1 MSPRPAF
8 VPFAAPAVAALAV
21 AVLVGGCMF
30 AGPSPKP
37 ACPTQAPAADQALSV
52 IDGATQ
58 AVVDTNKGEF
68 TIQLAPDGAPVATA
82 NFVALAECGFYDK
95 ITFHRVI
102 PGFVAQ
108 AGDPQTRDDHG
119 DFQGIGTGSP
129 GYRFEV
135 EFPSEDTR
143 YAQYAVAMA
152 NAVQYDQSTG
162 EIVGPTD
169 SNGSQFFVMLADA
182 PELMRPYYT
191 LLGTVEAGTDV
202 VDAIGQVPTSA
213 NDVPLDPVVIE
224 TIKIE
229 GRPEASPAG

>member
-1 MSPRPAF
+1 MTPPLWHRRAWLSSL
-8 VPFAAPAVAALAV
+8 ALAFLV
-21 AVLVGGCMF
+21 AGCLF

-37 ACPTQAPAADQALSV
+37 ACPTQAPAAEQAAA
-52 IDGATQ
+52 IIRGATR
-58 AVVDTNKGEF
+58 AVVATSKGEF

-82 NFVALAECGFYDK
+82 NFVALAECGFYDG

-102 PGFVAQ
+102 PDFVAQ
-108 AGDPQTRDDHG
+108 AGDPQTKDNHG
-119 DFQGIGTGSP
+119 DFQGLGSGSA

-135 EFPSEDTR
+135 EFPPEDTR
-143 YAQYAVAMA
+143 YEQYLVAMA
-152 NAVQYDQSTG
+152 NAIQYDQASG
-162 EIVGPTD
+162 EISGPTD

-191 LLGTVEAGTDV
+191 LLGRVESGTEV

-224 TIKIE
+224 TIRIE